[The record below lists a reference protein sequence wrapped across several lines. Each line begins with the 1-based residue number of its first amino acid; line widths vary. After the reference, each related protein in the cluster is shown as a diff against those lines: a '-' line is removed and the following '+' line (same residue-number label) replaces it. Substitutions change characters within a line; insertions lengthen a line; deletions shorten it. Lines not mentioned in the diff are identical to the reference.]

1 MEAHTKGIIVL
12 GAGGHGKSIV
22 SVLIADGMKV
32 LGILDD
38 APESWNTKIVGVP
51 VLGALE
57 LLQEYPDHPV
67 IVGVGDNKQRE
78 IVVKRFPKARWTTFK
93 SKQAYINPTAQIG
106 EGTVV
111 FPFAVVGADVQLGD
125 HVIISSHTTLGHDTQ
140 VEDYVH
146 ITPGVQIAGDACIE
160 RQAMLGLSSV
170 ICPKVRIGQNA
181 TLAAGAVAVYDIEA
195 GSMAYGTPARVKG
208 GIKL

>member
-67 IVGVGDNKQRE
+67 IVGVG
-78 IVVKRFPKARWTTFK
+78 VVKRFPKARWTTFK

-146 ITPGVQIAGDACIE
+146 ITPGVQIAGDVRI
-160 RQAMLGLSSV
+160 RRLAMLGLSSV
-170 ICPKVRIGQNA
+170 VCPKVQIGKGA
-181 TLAAGAVAVYDIEA
+181 TMAAGAVAVYDIEA
-195 GSMAYGTPARVKG
+195 DVIAYGTPARVKEVD
-208 GIKL
+208 

>member
-1 MEAHTKGIIVL
+1 
-12 GAGGHGKSIV
+12 
-22 SVLIADGMKV
+22 MKV

-93 SKQAYINPTAQIG
+93 SKQAYTNLCRRINFLLRLSVLTYNWEI
-106 EGTVV
+106 
-111 FPFAVVGADVQLGD
+111 
-125 HVIISSHTTLGHDTQ
+125 TL
-140 VEDYVH
+140 
-146 ITPGVQIAGDACIE
+146 
-160 RQAMLGLSSV
+160 L
-170 ICPKVRIGQNA
+170 
-181 TLAAGAVAVYDIEA
+181 
-195 GSMAYGTPARVKG
+195 
-208 GIKL
+208 